1 MNLKNA
7 SLITLSIAGLL
18 AGAPA
23 MAEDTYIGCLTPGG
37 TVTRVGLGM
46 PLGGIC
52 PTNHMEITL
61 GGSGGSGGFSGWEI
75 VQVTEQRNFIGNQ
88 LQTLDADCPE
98 GKKPL
103 GGGGL
108 AQNGNSVI
116 SGEIVLQTSAPY
128 DDAGG
133 AGWEVSF
140 YHTNSGNSG
149 FADVL
154 AFAICAT
161 VN

>member
-1 MNLKNA
+1 MHLKSA

-23 MAEDTYIGCLTPGG
+23 MADTYTGCLTPGG
-37 TVTRVGLGM
+37 TIVRVAPGDA
-46 PLGGIC
+46 PRGGIC
-52 PTNHMEITL
+52 PKNHMEITL

-75 VQVTEQRNFIGNQ
+75 VQVTETLGFAGNQ
-88 LQTLDADCPE
+88 LQTVDADCPA

-108 AQNGNSVI
+108 AQNGVALV
-116 SGEIVLQTSAPY
+116 SGEIVLQTSAPF
-128 DDAGG
+128 DDASG

-140 YHTNSGNSG
+140 YHTNSANNGL
-149 FADVL
+149 ADL
-154 AFAICAT
+154 LTFAICAT
-161 VN
+161 VD